1 MIGARANIWQQRLAV
16 WVPALGFLVINC
28 IGLLVYEVGYANRVR
43 TLQLDL
49 RDQDKELAAASAERQ
64 QREDLLRQAHDN
76 REHILQLYNEHFST
90 RRRRLTGVTAE
101 VQDLARRAG
110 LVPRAISYP
119 EEQIQQYGL
128 IKRSFVFSVDGT
140 YADLRKFI
148 NLLEV
153 SDSFLTLE
161 DIALNEAG
169 PRAGG
174 PGGPGGRPT
183 AAPALGG
190 APVTSL
196 PQPPGPPQ
204 PQRPGF
210 PTPSSPPVP
219 AAASPPAPGSSSV
232 LHMAMTIST
241 LFATRVEPRDP
252 LAPLPGVNAGAAAG
266 GSPPR
271 GGSPP

>member
-49 RDQDKELAAASAERQ
+49 GEQGKQLGAANAERQ

-76 REHILQLYNEHFST
+76 RERILLLYNEHFST

-110 LVPRAISYP
+110 LVPRSISYP

-153 SDSFLTLE
+153 SDSFLALE
-161 DIALNEAG
+161 DIALNEAA

-174 PGGPGGRPT
+174 PGGAGGRAA
-183 AAPALGG
+183 AAPALAG
-190 APVTSL
+190 APATG
-196 PQPPGPPQ
+196 QPPPQ
-204 PQRPGF
+204 SPGF
-210 PTPSSPPVP
+210 PAPPSPPVA
-219 AAASPPAPGSSSV
+219 AAASPSAPGSSSV

-241 LFATRVEPRDP
+241 LFATRDEPRDA

-266 GSPPR
+266 GAPPR
-271 GGSPP
+271 GGGPP